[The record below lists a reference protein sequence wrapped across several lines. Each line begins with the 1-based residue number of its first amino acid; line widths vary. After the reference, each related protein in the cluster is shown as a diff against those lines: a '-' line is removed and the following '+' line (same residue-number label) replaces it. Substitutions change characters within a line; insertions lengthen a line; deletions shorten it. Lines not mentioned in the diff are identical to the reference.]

1 MDHGLSR
8 AVEAFIDDVGAA
20 LQAAGVSA
28 TDAER
33 QVVQEAYN
41 LCMAL
46 VDVDGRHTD
55 PELWAMVLR
64 FAPLGQMRP
73 ETTPTQA
80 RENELAAGKRRW
92 LEAPSALFEVLRD
105 LDAARGTGACQI
117 YQERAIDVGYA
128 VAALDQYPSSDEID
142 AITAFRRVLT
152 DALAR
157 PRPVPPGGPA
167 APLTDRPPGTG
178 EKAAAPEA
186 AGAAPAAAEEAPPPP
201 PEKLEDLLAELD
213 RLIGLQVVKDEVHRL
228 SALLRVQKLREERGL
243 PSVDTTNHLIFSGN
257 PGTGKTTVARLLAR
271 IYRSLGVVA
280 KGQYLEVDRSELVA
294 GFVGQTATKV
304 AEVFARADG
313 GVLLIDEAYSLTRG
327 GERDFGREAI
337 DAVVK
342 EVEDRRETMV
352 VILAGYP
359 REMAELVATNP
370 GFDSRFPKTIRFPD
384 YSDAELVEILKLQ
397 LAKGGYEAGP
407 DALSAAEAWF
417 GAHPRGPGFGNGRLA
432 RNLFEAAVLRH
443 ALRLADVAEPTDEQ
457 LATLLP
463 EDIASVPTAGESGS
477 GPPDGS

>member
-1 MDHGLSR
+1 MDHGLTR
-8 AVEAFIDDVGAA
+8 AVEAFVADVSAA

-28 TDAER
+28 ADAER

-46 VDVDGRHTD
+46 IDVDGRHTD
-55 PELWAMVLR
+55 PELWAMVER
-64 FAPLGQMRP
+64 FAPLGQLRP
-73 ETTPTQA
+73 ETTPALA
-80 RENELAAGKRRW
+80 RENELARDKRRW
-92 LEAPSALFEVLRD
+92 LEAPSPLFEVLRD
-105 LDAARGTGACQI
+105 LDTARGTGAGRT
-117 YQERAIDVGYA
+117 YQERAIDMGYA

-142 AITAFRRVLT
+142 AITAFRRVL
-152 DALAR
+152 AEAMAR

-167 APLTDRPPGTG
+167 VPQSGTTSAG
-178 EKAAAPEA
+178 MGAVPAATTQAAP
-186 AGAAPAAAEEAPPPP
+186 GAAPAADDSPLRP

-359 REMAELVATNP
+359 REMAE
-370 GFDSRFPKTIRFPD
+370 
-384 YSDAELVEILKLQ
+384 
-397 LAKGGYEAGP
+397 
-407 DALSAAEAWF
+407 
-417 GAHPRGPGFGNGRLA
+417 
-432 RNLFEAAVLRH
+432 
-443 ALRLADVAEPTDEQ
+443 
-457 LATLLP
+457 
-463 EDIASVPTAGESGS
+463 
-477 GPPDGS
+477 